1 MATAT
6 DGPGE
11 PPARDDA
18 AAVYAAAAIERARS
32 DADRVRAAVV
42 RAGGDAVTA
51 SADDLPPLVADRYLA
66 LKAAGRL

>member
-1 MATAT
+1 
-6 DGPGE
+6 
-11 PPARDDA
+11 
-18 AAVYAAAAIERARS
+18 VYAAAAIERARH

-42 RAGGDAVTA
+42 RAGGDAISA